1 MSAVDVE
8 RGVRGEGVL
17 EGLRRLGN
25 GLYGI
30 TEVILNP
37 RGKGRSN
44 QISSWNRIAIV
55 RRKAM
60 SISLKFVKSN
70 LVLAAIHTKKTKQ
83 IAIV

>member
-1 MSAVDVE
+1 MLRANYKNE
-8 RGVRGEGVL
+8 RGRCRAGGDGQGAREFL

-70 LVLAAIHTKKTKQ
+70 LVLAA
-83 IAIV
+83 V